1 MTKLAATAA
10 VLLLAALRPGAAQNG
25 TPDFLLS
32 GGQAGPIESGIPVD
46 DVYRL
51 LGSQN
56 VALVATFPEGTFQPV
71 LEITLQGSAVTPSII
86 AEVDRWP
93 CGQFAVARMTVL
105 DPRFRTEDGLGVG
118 TTEAELRGRFS
129 FTISEEEGCHC
140 AVIKPLNLTFRFDGR
155 AVQKVS
161 SVLVLGD
168 PVAIHAK
175 RCPNVPWPG
184 GQ

>member
-10 VLLLAALRPGAAQNG
+10 VLLLAAQRPGAAQNS

-32 GGQAGPIESGIPVD
+32 AGKAGPIECGMPVD

-56 VALVATFPEGTFQPV
+56 VALVATFPEGSFQPV
-71 LEITLQGSAVTPSII
+71 LEITLPDSPVKPSII
-86 AEVDRWP
+86 ADIDRWP
-93 CGQFAVARMTVL
+93 CGQFAVTRVLVL
-105 DPRFRTEDGLGVG
+105 DPRFRTKDGLGVG
-118 TTEAELRGRFS
+118 TTESEMRSRFS

-140 AVIKPLNLTFRFDGR
+140 AFIKSLNLTFRFDGQ
-155 AVQKVS
+155 VDQKVS
-161 SVLVLGD
+161 SVWVIDD

-175 RCPNVPWPG
+175 RCPNAPG
-184 GQ
+184 LDGQ

>member
-10 VLLLAALRPGAAQNG
+10 VFLLAALRPEAVQNG

-32 GGQAGPIESGIPVD
+32 AGRVGPIEYGMLVD
-46 DVYRL
+46 DVYHL
-51 LGSQN
+51 FGPQN
-56 VALVATFPEGTFQPV
+56 VPLVATFPEGSFQPV
-71 LEITLQGSAVTPSII
+71 LEITLPDSPVKPSII
-86 AEVDRWP
+86 AEIDRSP
-93 CGQFAVARMTVL
+93 CGQFALNRMMVL
-105 DPRFRTEDGLGVG
+105 DPRFRTEDDLGVG

-140 AVIKPLNLTFRFDGR
+140 AFIKSLNLTFRFDGQ
-155 AVQKVS
+155 ADQKVS